1 MIELTFRRDLGPLQ
15 LQVQV
20 QLPSQG
26 ITAIFGRSGSGKT
39 SLINAV
45 AGLLRPDAGRI
56 RVGERVFFD
65 AARRI
70 DLPMEQRGIG
80 YVFQD
85 ARLFPHLSVEGNLRY
100 GLKRWRG
107 APRIG
112 FDAVVEVLGIGHL
125 LQRRPHALSG
135 GERQRVALG
144 RALLRQPQLL
154 LMDEPLAALDAP
166 RKAEVLPYIEQ
177 LCEEFALPA
186 LYVSH
191 SVDEI
196 TRLADHLVIVS
207 EGRTV
212 THGPLAEVMSNPEHA
227 PLIGRFE
234 AGVVLDCQVARHDPH
249 YQLSTLRFADG
260 ELRVPLV
267 DLPEGTPVRARLRAR
282 DVGVALSPP
291 TDVSLTNRL
300 QGTVLALTPR
310 DGPYMDVAIG
320 LGSTQV
326 RALITRESCDRL
338 KLAVGQ
344 TVWAMVKSVALDSR
358 SVGFARRPRAQAPA
372 PEDAPSG

>member
-1 MIELTFRRDLGPLQ
+1 MIELDFRRRLGPLQ
-15 LQVQV
+15 LQARVS
-20 QLPSQG
+20 LPSRG

-45 AGLLRPDAGRI
+45 AGLLRPDAGHI
-56 RVGERVFFD
+56 RVEDRVFFD
-65 AARRI
+65 ASTGV

-85 ARLFPHLSVEGNLRY
+85 ARLFPHLSVAGNLRY
-100 GLKRWRG
+100 GLKRCRRE
-107 APRIG
+107 AAIG
-112 FDAVVEVLGIGHL
+112 FDAVVEVLGIAHL
-125 LQRRPHALSG
+125 LQRRPHVLSG

-144 RALLRQPQLL
+144 RALLRQPTLL

-166 RKAEVLPYIEQ
+166 RKAEVLPYIER
-177 LCEEFALPA
+177 LCREFHLPA

-196 TRLADHLVIVS
+196 TRLAQHLVIVS

-212 THGPLAEVMSNPEHA
+212 ACGELTEVMSAPEYA
-227 PLIGRFE
+227 PLIGRYE
-234 AGVVLDCQVARHDPH
+234 AGVVIDCRVARHDPH
-249 YQLSTLRFADG
+249 YQLSTLAFADG

-282 DVGVALSPP
+282 DVAVSLSPP

-300 QGTVLALTPR
+300 RGVIVSLTHSE
-310 DGPYMDVAIG
+310 GPYVDVAID

-326 RALITRESCDRL
+326 RALVTRESCDRL
-338 KLAVGQ
+338 RLAVGQ
-344 TVWAMVKSVALDSR
+344 TAWAMVKSVALDSR
-358 SVGFARRPRAQAPA
+358 SVGFARKPRPADGEA
-372 PEDAPSG
+372 G

>member
-1 MIELTFRRDLGPLQ
+1 MIELDFTRQLGRLT

-20 QLPSQG
+20 QVPSQG
-26 ITAIFGRSGSGKT
+26 ITAVFGRSGSGKT
-39 SLINAV
+39 SLINAI
-45 AGLLRPDAGRI
+45 AGLLRPDAGSI
-56 RVGERVFFD
+56 RVADRVFFD

-70 DLPMEQRGIG
+70 DVPMEQRGIG

-85 ARLFPHLSVEGNLRY
+85 ARLFPHLSVAGNLRY
-100 GLKRWRG
+100 GLKRCARTP
-107 APRIG
+107 AIA
-112 FDAVVEVLGIGHL
+112 FNAVVEVLGIGHL

-144 RALLRQPQLL
+144 RALLRQPALL

-166 RKAEVLPYIEQ
+166 RKAEVLPYIER
-177 LCEEFALPA
+177 LCHEFHLPA

-196 TRLADHLVIVS
+196 TRLAQHLVIVS

-212 THGPLAEVMSNPEHA
+212 ACGELTEVMSNPEHA

-234 AGVVLDCQVARHDPH
+234 AGVVIECRVARHDEH
-249 YQLSTLRFADG
+249 YQLTTLAFPDG

-267 DLPEGTPVRARLRAR
+267 DLPEGAPVRARLRAR
-282 DVGVALSPP
+282 DVAISLSAP

-300 QGTVLALTPR
+300 AGRIESLTAR
-310 DGPYMDVAIG
+310 EGPYVDVAIA
-320 LGSTQV
+320 LGSTTV
-326 RALITRESCDRL
+326 RALVTRESCDRL
-338 KLAVGQ
+338 GLRAGLPA
-344 TVWAMVKSVALDSR
+344 WAMVKSVALDSR
-358 SVGFARRPRAQAPA
+358 SVGFARRPRPA
-372 PEDAPSG
+372 DAGAS